1 MPGGSVTTPD
11 RDVYE
16 TPLCPADCSG
26 ETCRNGLHERVPD
39 HQFTKTLDFYLITLR
54 LREDGG
60 LTFMRFAGIAL
71 MVNSERRS
79 SSAVPLNWFE
89 ACSTCGETG
98 ACDCEPNLLA
108 ILAHEEGGSEWQ

>member
-1 MPGGSVTTPD
+1 MTMH
-11 RDVYE
+11 RDVYQ
-16 TPLCPADCSG
+16 TPRCPSEECPG
-26 ETCRNGLHERVPD
+26 NTCRDGKHE
-39 HQFTKTLDFYLITLR
+39 QLSSLDGWWGRFFVVTMHLR
-54 LREDGG
+54 RDEPPLV
-60 LTFMRFAGIAL
+60 FMPFAGVAL

-89 ACSTCGETG
+89 ACSTCGEND